1 MTNGLDYGSAS
12 SWTTSTIEGS
22 EDAQPDRGRLN
33 DMPIRNLIAYYYVN
47 LNNGK

>member
-1 MTNGLDYGSAS
+1 MVLIMVPLVRGLLPPLRDLK
-12 SWTTSTIEGS
+12 TRNPTE
-22 EDAQPDRGRLN
+22 GRLN

>member
-1 MTNGLDYGSAS
+1 MHNLT
-12 SWTTSTIEGS
+12 E
-22 EDAQPDRGRLN
+22 GRLN